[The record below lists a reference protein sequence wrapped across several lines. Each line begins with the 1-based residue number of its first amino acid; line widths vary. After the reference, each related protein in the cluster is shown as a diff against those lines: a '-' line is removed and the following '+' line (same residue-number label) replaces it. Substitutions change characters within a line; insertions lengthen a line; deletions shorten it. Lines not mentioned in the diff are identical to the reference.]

1 MLGLFSLENRGLR
14 RDVINEYKYMK
25 GGLQEGDTRLFSEAQ
40 QGGEE
45 QWP

>member
-14 RDVINEYKYMK
+14 RDLINAYKHMK
-25 GGLQEGDTRLFSEAQ
+25 GGLQEGDARLFSDAQ
-40 QGGEE
+40 QKDEE

>member
-14 RDVINEYKYMK
+14 RDVINANNDMK
-25 GGLQEGDTRLFSEAQ
+25 GGLQEGDARLFSEAQ
-40 QGGEE
+40 PKDEE